1 MDETRATLINR
12 VKNPDDTAAWREFV
26 QLYQPL
32 LQAYVRKR
40 GPGGADADDIV
51 QDVFT
56 RLVPALARFDLDHS
70 KGRFRTWLW
79 QVTQSSLAD
88 WGRRKVA
95 RAKAERQWAEM
106 ERTEGRLPGTPAAA
120 ADPASE
126 KEDAEWVQMYRKRIL
141 DAALERVK
149 ETSQPSSW
157 ACFEGRVLKSRPA
170 AEIAEE
176 LGATVNSVYINASRI
191 LGRVRE
197 QCAQYLEEDDDEQF
211 MPF

>member
-1 MDETRATLINR
+1 MSETRATLIKR

-40 GPGGADADDIV
+40 GPTGADADAIV

-88 WGRRKVA
+88 WGRRRTA
-95 RAKAERQWAEM
+95 RAKAERQWAEV
-106 ERTEGRLPGTPAAA
+106 ERTEGRLPGQQLAAPPR
-120 ADPASE
+120 DDT
-126 KEDAEWVQMYRKRIL
+126 EDAEWVQMYRKRIL
-141 DAALERVK
+141 DAALERVR

-157 ACFEGRVLKSRPA
+157 ACFEGRVMKNRPA

-176 LGATVNSVYINASRI
+176 LGVTVNSVYINASRI
-191 LGRVRE
+191 LARVRE
-197 QCAQYLEEDDDEQF
+197 QCAQYVEECDDEQY